1 MAENDQSEISGQAL
15 FSKNRLLPGDS
26 LQIQTISSTNT
37 TVRYQVRLI
46 GVYAPHSVLVSL
58 PVVMGKL
65 VFMKEGK
72 ELLVR
77 AFVGR
82 DAVAYSAHVIKSRL
96 SPFPYMHLSYP
107 ESVQTMRIR
116 NTARVRVDIVAAII
130 SGTAEYSAR
139 INDISCGGARLSSK
153 QVLGAEGDEIATKFR
168 INSGTAEVYLNVTS
182 VILNSAQDELNP
194 DVITTG
200 IRFLNLKE
208 KHRLYLQNLVYQQ
221 MMDDVP

>member
-1 MAENDQSEISGQAL
+1 MAENDQPEISGQAL

-26 LQIQTISSTNT
+26 LQIQISSDTS
-37 TVRYQVRLI
+37 TVRYQVRFI
-46 GVYAPHSVLVSL
+46 GVHAPHSVLVSL

-82 DAVAYSAHVIKSRL
+82 DAVAYRAQVIKSRL
-96 SPFPYMHLSYP
+96 SPYPYMHLTYP
-107 ESVQTMRIR
+107 ESVQSMRIR
-116 NTARVRVDIVAAII
+116 KSARVPVDIVAAII
-130 SGTAEYSAR
+130 SGTAEYAAR

-168 INSGTAEVYLNVTS
+168 ITSGTAEVYLNVTS
-182 VILNSAQDELNP
+182 VILNSAPDELNP
-194 DVITTG
+194 GVVTTG
-200 IRFLNLKE
+200 IQFLNLKE
-208 KHRLYLQNLVYQQ
+208 KHRLYLQNLVFQQ
-221 MMDDVP
+221 MMDDTP

>member
-1 MAENDQSEISGQAL
+1 MAENDQPEISGEAL

-26 LQIQTISSTNT
+26 LQIQTISDDSTT
-37 TVRYQVRLI
+37 RYQVRFI

-77 AFVGR
+77 AFVGK
-82 DAVAYSAHVIKSRL
+82 DAVAYRAQVIKARL
-96 SPFPYMHLSYP
+96 SPYPYMHISYP

-116 NTARVRVDIVAAII
+116 KTARVPVDIVAAVI

-182 VILNSAQDELNP
+182 VILNSAPDELNP
-194 DVITTG
+194 AVVTTG

-208 KHRLYLQNLVYQQ
+208 KYRLYLQNLVFQQ
-221 MMDDVP
+221 MMDDTP